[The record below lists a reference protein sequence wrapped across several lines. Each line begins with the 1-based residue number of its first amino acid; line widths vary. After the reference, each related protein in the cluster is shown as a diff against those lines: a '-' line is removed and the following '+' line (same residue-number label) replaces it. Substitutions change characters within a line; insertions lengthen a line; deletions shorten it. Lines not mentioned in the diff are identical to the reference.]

1 MKKLG
6 LLILLLFVFSILN
19 GCISNERF
27 FQINIKSSHTWTLD
41 IKVDIRAWENYSSI
55 DSDPDFIYSEIKKL
69 YVNEADVFDINIKLS
84 EIGYIEIVVNAFT
97 NDGFFDEY
105 IISSFDIEEDYY
117 FEIIGSGN
125 EIHIINLN

>member
-1 MKKLG
+1 
-6 LLILLLFVFSILN
+6 
-19 GCISNERF
+19 
-27 FQINIKSSHTWTLD
+27 
-41 IKVDIRAWENYSSI
+41 
-55 DSDPDFIYSEIKKL
+55 
-69 YVNEADVFDINIKLS
+69 VNEADVFDINIKLS

-125 EIHIINLN
+125 EIHIINLH